1 MVQYQHIFNGINS
14 NSYGI
19 ERKQTG
25 SWVMIEMLK
34 ILTYSINQQ
43 VALGLQ
49 MLKSKSLGFSEH
61 FPISDL

>member
-1 MVQYQHIFNGINS
+1 MVQYQHIFKDINS

-25 SWVMIEMLK
+25 SWVMIEMAK

-43 VALGLQ
+43 VALSLQ